1 MEPSVSRLHQVLS
14 RVQWG
19 EEEDELVDG
28 IKANSPPRGYLRR
41 YMSRLQSVVLC
52 HNGTVVNLSLV
63 LICTLCNWYN
73 LYCFIKFIPTYLNI
87 RASTTPS
94 IKIIL

>member
-1 MEPSVSRLHQVLS
+1 AAARA
-14 RVQWG
+14 G
-19 EEEDELVDG
+19 EEDELVDG

-63 LICTLCNWYN
+63 LICTS
-73 LYCFIKFIPTYLNI
+73 
-87 RASTTPS
+87 AATT
-94 IKIIL
+94 L